1 ASFLIYDLVSFRKL
15 LSQDLTTQAQIIA
28 YNSAAAMAFK
38 DESAAKV
45 TLSALTAKDDV
56 VAAVLYT
63 TDGRMFARYLR
74 AANPAPAPPESIQE
88 KGHRVH
94 GNYIEVFNDVT
105 LSGERVGTLFLQS
118 DMQRWNARARQYASI
133 LGIFVLISGGL
144 AWLVSS
150 KLQILVS
157 GPIL

>member
-1 ASFLIYDLVSFRKL
+1 M
-15 LSQDLTTQAQIIA
+15 
-28 YNSAAAMAFK
+28 N
-38 DESAAKV
+38 
-45 TLSALTAKDDV
+45 
-56 VAAVLYT
+56 
-63 TDGRMFARYLR
+63 
-74 AANPAPAPPESIQE
+74 
-88 KGHRVH
+88 
-94 GNYIEVFNDVT
+94 VT

-157 GPIL
+157 GPILHIGTDDESRVRRPELRCSSG